1 MLDELLVHFL
11 CRVSDTPLKEVKD
24 MAEVEIWLRY
34 DVENGKL
41 LEVQENG
48 RVVVDREQGAQLM
61 GVAEAVAL
69 LCRAGKLRW
78 EDAPYPDAHRRVA
91 ATCREKMVQLFAAI
105 FGGPVKP
112 KRAGLVEEVRL
123 GREEV

>member
-1 MLDELLVHFL
+1 ME
-11 CRVSDTPLKEVKD
+11 
-24 MAEVEIWLRY
+24 EVEIRLWY
-34 DVENGKL
+34 DRGSGKL

-48 RVVVDREQGAQLM
+48 RAVVDREQGAQLM
-61 GVAEAVAL
+61 GVAEAMAL

-78 EDAPYPDAHRRVA
+78 EDAPYPDAHRRA
-91 ATCREKMVQLFAAI
+91 AADYRKKMVQLFAAI